1 MDADVF
7 GNRIAGWR
15 LDANL
20 SQEALDQECRFA
32 PGTVARLE
40 QGKLAM
46 TDDKLVRILIC
57 TGRDLLWAVAGL
69 CGSVLKRLQSLEAP
83 LRLELGKER
92 PPQPLDQDDDFQN
105 ALATMFVNLEI
116 IIKKQ
121 TRATDRRAL
130 MMDILTEA
138 AARDPHGES
147 PKRKRAGGPRKK
159 KPPQQ
164 A

>member
-7 GNRIAGWR
+7 GNRIAAWR

-20 SQEALDQECRFA
+20 SQEDLDQECRFPA
-32 PGTVARLE
+32 GTVARLE

-69 CGSVLKRLQSLEAP
+69 CGSLLKRLQSLEAS
-83 LRLELGKER
+83 LRLELGRER
-92 PPQPLDQDDDFQN
+92 PPQPLDQDDDFQT
-105 ALATMFVNLEI
+105 ALAVMFTNLEI
-116 IIKKQ
+116 ILKKQ

-147 PKRKRAGGPRKK
+147 PKRKRATGSRRK
-159 KPPQQ
+159 KPPQP